1 MSDSEFFYD
10 PATWSVNKQMVE
22 AYEKNGYV
30 LVRNMLSEAEIQKL
44 RTAVESSK
52 GIQRH
57 AYGRSDGD
65 RKSRMCVWNH
75 PGDDITGVLARS
87 PRVAGTMQEL
97 MGGDEI
103 YHYHSKLMMK
113 DAKSGGAFLWHQD
126 YGYWY
131 FNGCLYPEMA
141 SVFIPVDD
149 CLKENGCLQVL
160 AGSHKMGRIDHKTLG
175 EQLGADPERV
185 EQAKLALEHVH
196 VEMKAGDMLFFHS
209 NLLHTSNQNH
219 SDLRRWVFIVA
230 FNKKSNNPYVE
241 HHHPRYTPLKMV
253 DDSELLKCD
262 VIENLEGKWFMN
274 PTEDHS
280 FKAGDKKFH

>member
-87 PRVAGTMQEL
+87 PRVPL
-97 MGGDEI
+97 LCSSLSLHHPLSLLSPSPI
-103 YHYHSKLMMK
+103 LLS
-113 DAKSGGAFLWHQD
+113 
-126 YGYWY
+126 
-131 FNGCLYPEMA
+131 
-141 SVFIPVDD
+141 
-149 CLKENGCLQVL
+149 
-160 AGSHKMGRIDHKTLG
+160 
-175 EQLGADPERV
+175 
-185 EQAKLALEHVH
+185 
-196 VEMKAGDMLFFHS
+196 
-209 NLLHTSNQNH
+209 LLHSPFSDILHPSSLFLLISLSLRLFSALPSFSPPLLIIIRFSALSLCSLFSFTFLLPLCPLSLCPPNSPLPLPPLTS
-219 SDLRRWVFIVA
+219 SACSFL
-230 FNKKSNNPYVE
+230 
-241 HHHPRYTPLKMV
+241 PLF
-253 DDSELLKCD
+253 SSFPSSSFLLFS
-262 VIENLEGKWFMN
+262 LSSL
-274 PTEDHS
+274 PLSSSLLS
-280 FKAGDKKFH
+280 FSSPLSHFRSPLLPSATLLPLFTSSTLPSSPPLPPLPLP